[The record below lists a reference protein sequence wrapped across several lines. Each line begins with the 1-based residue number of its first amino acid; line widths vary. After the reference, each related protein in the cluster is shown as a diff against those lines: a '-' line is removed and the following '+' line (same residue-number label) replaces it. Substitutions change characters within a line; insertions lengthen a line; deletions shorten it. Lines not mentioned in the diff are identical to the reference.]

1 MLEMRGPGLKQ
12 KTISGLFW
20 SFIDNF
26 AQYFLSFIIG
36 IILARILSPKEFG
49 LIGMITIFIAISESF
64 IDSGFSQALIRKKEC
79 SDTDFSTVFF
89 FNLTIGIV
97 FCGLL
102 ILTAPIISR
111 FFHEPQLTS
120 LVRVLGIVLII
131 DALTMVQR
139 TKLIKRIDFKLQTKI
154 SIIANLFSGIVGI
167 SMAFKGFG
175 VWSLVARTLSQRGM
189 NSFLL
194 WLWNRWRPVFIF
206 SVTSFKELF
215 SFGSRLLISGLID
228 TIYRNIYYLVIGK
241 YFSAQELGFY
251 TRANHFKDLP
261 SKNINGIIS
270 RVSYPVLAQLQDDQV
285 KLKDGYKKL
294 IKSTM
299 FITFVSMT
307 GMAAVAEPMV
317 IAFIGEKWRPSIIYL
332 QMLCFV
338 GAFYP
343 LHALNLNML
352 NVKGRSDLFLNLEII
367 KKVLAVPTII
377 IGVLWGIKIMILG
390 MWLNSIIGYYLNSYY
405 SGKLIKYPMKEQV
418 IDILPGFLLAL
429 LMGVSVFLLGRS
441 LPADYFVK
449 FIVQVIVGI
458 FLVLSFGEVFKFEPY
473 LEIKGIITGKIFR
486 RNNVRQ

>member
-1 MLEMRGPGLKQ
+1 MRGPGLKQ

-36 IILARILSPKEFG
+36 IILARLLSPKEFG

-79 SDTDFSTVFF
+79 NDTDFSTVFF

-102 ILTAPIISR
+102 ILTAPLISG
-111 FFHEPQLTS
+111 FFNEPKLKS
-120 LVRVLGIVLII
+120 LVRVLGTVLII

-139 TKLIKRIDFKLQTKI
+139 TKLIIRIDFKLQTKI
-154 SIIANLFSGIVGI
+154 SVISSLFSGIVGI

-206 SVTSFKELF
+206 SVTSFKEMF

-285 KLKDGYKKL
+285 KLKTGYKNL

-367 KKVLAVPTII
+367 KKILAVPIII
-377 IGVLWGIKIMILG
+377 IGVIWGIKIMILG
-390 MWLNSIIGYYLNSYY
+390 MWLNSIIGYYLNSFY
-405 SGKLIKYPMKEQV
+405 SGRLIKYPMKEQV
-418 IDILPGFLLAL
+418 KDILPGLIYALIMGAAVFLSGLFLPVNYLVKLMIQLAL
-429 LMGVSVFLLGRS
+429 G
-441 LPADYFVK
+441 
-449 FIVQVIVGI
+449 IV
-458 FLVLSFGEVFKFEPY
+458 LVLSFGELFKFEPY
-473 LEIKGIITGKIFR
+473 IEIKEIVTTKVFR
-486 RNNVRQ
+486 KNNDRQ